1 MKTPNSDIT
10 FQNFVSELDSF
21 VKILQQLWN
30 AGHNAHLDLETSA
43 GKAWVGLRL
52 ELGPAPGPHRHQF
65 HPTMKEESPSW
76 QRRRARGAAAKL
88 THSVKTSE
96 TEEISVEK
104 VKEEIVF
111 AEKAVKNT
119 PVSSKIA
126 EKAKSD
132 DIKPVEET
140 FIHATEKVK
149 YSTDHVSYCKVC
161 EDGSEETNSEE
172 DLAWHL
178 MNNHDPEEVLDKYG
192 RQFIDD
198 KRYCVR
204 KGSPFYSW
212 FSTPPIS

>member
-1 MKTPNSDIT
+1 MC
-10 FQNFVSELDSF
+10 VSELDSF
-21 VKILQQLWN
+21 VKKFQQLWN
-30 AGHNAHLDLETSA
+30 AGLNAHLDLDTSA

-52 ELGPAPGPHRHQF
+52 ELGHAPGLHQHQV
-65 HPTMKEESPSW
+65 HPTMKEESPSR
-76 QRRRARGAAAKL
+76 QRRRARRAAAKL
-88 THSVKTSE
+88 THSVKTLE
-96 TEEISVEK
+96 TEEISAEK
-104 VKEEIVF
+104 VKVEIVI
-111 AEKAVKNT
+111 AEKAVENT
-119 PVSSKIA
+119 PDEEIVPSKIA

-132 DIKPVEET
+132 DVKPVEET
-140 FIHATEKVK
+140 FTHATEEVK